1 MISSIKTV
9 TTSAENVTHCLK
21 CRGRIIVDSERGEI
35 VCSKCGIVFTNG
47 FDVTSQKEEQLD
59 VEKNQYFSDYSK
71 SLDSQLTTIMDQRNI
86 DASGNRIRK
95 FSEFDKLRKLNT
107 MAISDSKTR
116 NLNKALKEISRIIQV
131 LGISR
136 TVGDRAYYIYK
147 KAKLSGLIKGRSI
160 TGIVGACIY
169 IASNELGIPCSVEE
183 IKRHLGEI
191 KKKTLLHYYKTISK
205 NLDLEAVSMTQTG
218 IISKIAKKAKL
229 SVKTERKGFEIYNKV
244 KDNQE
249 LGGKRPNSIAAASLY
264 VASIMT
270 KEKTT
275 QLRLANASDLTPMTI
290 RKRYFEIQKLI
301 TDSAKQKEQLAS
313 NVNNPI
319 HIAIPL
325 IKSK

>member
-1 MISSIKTV
+1 MSLTEIVIPSEVNGTR
-9 TTSAENVTHCLK
+9 CLK
-21 CRGRIIVDSERGEI
+21 CRGRIVVDVERGEI
-35 VCSKCGIVFTNG
+35 VCSGCGIVFPSG
-47 FDVTSQKEEQLD
+47 HDVTLQKEEH
-59 VEKNQYFSDYSK
+59 VAFEKNHYFLDYSK
-71 SLDSQLTTIMDQRNI
+71 TSNYQLTTIIDQRNV
-86 DASGNRIRK
+86 DASGNRIHK

-107 MAISDSKTR
+107 MTISDSKTR

-169 IASNELGIPCSVEE
+169 IASNELGIPCSIEE

-205 NLDLEAVSMTQTG
+205 NLDLEAVSITQAG
-218 IISKIAKKAKL
+218 IISKIAKKARL

-264 VASIMT
+264 IASIMT

-301 TDSAKQKEQLAS
+301 TDSVKQKEQLAS